1 MFCTS
6 TRSIP
11 SWAGCRPRAQPHG
24 STSEELTP
32 RSSGIS
38 LLRRDVLLDFDE
50 LVSSGVSLAF
60 QFGLASLL
68 PFGIFFRPDGSV
80 VLDLFFYH
88 RVEDDGYFVGRC
100 GLRRCGPDFA
110 FHASEAV

>member
-1 MFCTS
+1 MAFDILKKA
-6 TRSIP
+6 RSP
-11 SWAGCRPRAQPHG
+11 
-24 STSEELTP
+24 SEELTP

-60 QFGLASLL
+60 QFGLESLL

-88 RVEDDGYFVGRC
+88 GVEDVGYLVSGR
-100 GLRRCGPDFA
+100 GLRRSRPILLFMRRR
-110 FHASEAV
+110 